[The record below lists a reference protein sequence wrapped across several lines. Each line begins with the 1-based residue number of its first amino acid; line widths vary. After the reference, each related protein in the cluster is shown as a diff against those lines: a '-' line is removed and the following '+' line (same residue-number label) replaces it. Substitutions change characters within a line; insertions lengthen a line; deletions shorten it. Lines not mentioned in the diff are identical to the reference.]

1 MFPIFFSILFIY
13 LICPSLQKPPPTPQ
27 HSGFMSPSVAD
38 IVGEGINSWKPSS
51 RQNIWEL
58 SGQFEGDIMLEANEI
73 DAKNIIITEEKRW
86 LNATM
91 AYHIHEDF
99 DEKEIAIIKKAITEI
114 EKSSCLKFTEYVEED
129 EDYVMVQNDRPGCWS
144 FAGRQGG
151 GQVLNLSKKCVQH
164 GVVVHEFLH
173 ALGFYHQQSA
183 SDRDQFIKIHWENI
197 KEDHKHNFKKYTE
210 SKVTDLGVS
219 YDYSSIMHYGPYAFS
234 KNEKRTITTVEKD
247 VKIGQRKGLSKKDK
261 KKLNKMYNCKY
272 SEDEVESSDTDS
284 DEDYSDY
291 IDDDLIEDLI

>member
-1 MFPIFFSILFIY
+1 MLSILFCLFFVL

-27 HSGFMSPSVAD
+27 HSGFMTPSVAD
-38 IVGEGINSWKPSS
+38 VVGEGIDSWKPSS

-58 SGQFEGDIMLEANEI
+58 SGQFEGDIMVEPNE
-73 DAKNIIITEEKRW
+73 DVAKNIIISEERRW
-86 LNATM
+86 LNATL
-91 AYHIHEDF
+91 AYHIDEEF
-99 DEKEIAIIKKAITEI
+99 DENETVIIKKAIWEI
-114 EKSSCLKFTEYVEED
+114 EKSSCIKFTEYNED
-129 EDYVMVQNDRPGCWS
+129 DDDYVMVKRDRPGCWS

-183 SDRDQFIKIHWENI
+183 SDRDEYIKIHWENI
-197 KEDHKHNFKKYTE
+197 KEDHKHNFNRYSD

-219 YDYSSIMHYGPYAFS
+219 YDYGSIMHYGAYAFS

-261 KKLNKMYNCKY
+261 LKLNKMYKCKY
-272 SEDEVESSDTDS
+272 QEAEVESSDIDS

-291 IDDDLIEDLI
+291 IDDDLIEDFI